1 MRGDLGSLYDA
12 HSARLYAY
20 CWSLVGDAEAAS
32 AVGDTFAAAVHQP
45 PRGDSVLWLYS
56 LARTAC
62 AGRGAPGHMPDRAPH
77 GRQTPHGRHT
87 PDGRG
92 APLFTGT
99 DPLLRAAAGLR
110 SDHREVLLL
119 WAGEWLEPYDI
130 ARVLGIAPDTVA
142 QLLHAARTRLER
154 AVLDT
159 LMRGAPHHDL
169 ITAFEKGTL
178 PRLLAERAPSRPPA
192 WLRDRVLAACEEEA
206 VRPLPSVAAPSP
218 LIVIGPGTGAR
229 HDRGSGLSKGA
240 GAVAGLAA
248 SAAAVLGLLA
258 TWPTAKGG
266 SAASLMP
273 TASTGRTEQA
283 STGASGTGGLPPGLT
298 GAERGTH
305 PGAPATAAGGDTPQ
319 PAGTSPGGTVPGT
332 PARSPSGTPA
342 PREEPVTPKPGKPST
357 PGKPSPSPGTPT
369 TSPTGPTGPTTPPG
383 PTEPTTPPGT
393 PTDPPAQ
400 EPGTSSPSPTSN
412 PAPSPTSNAAP
423 DPGEG

>member
-12 HSARLYAY
+12 HAARLYAY
-20 CWSLVGDAEAAS
+20 CWSLVGDREAAA

-45 PRGDSVLWLYS
+45 PRGDRVLWLYS

-62 AGRGAPGHMPDRAPH
+62 AGGDTTDRMS
-77 GRQTPHGRHT
+77 GQLSG
-87 PDGRG
+87 GRG
-92 APLFTGT
+92 TPLFSGS
-99 DPLLRAAAGLR
+99 DPLLRAAGGLR

-119 WAGEWLEPYDI
+119 WAGEWLEPHDI
-130 ARVLGIAPDTVA
+130 ARVLGIAPDTLA
-142 QLLHAARTRLER
+142 QLLNAARTRLER

-159 LMRGAPHHDL
+159 LMRGAPHLDL

-178 PRLLAERAPSRPPA
+178 PRLLAQRAPSRPPG
-192 WLRDRVLAACEEEA
+192 WLRDQVLAACEEEA

-218 LIVIGPGTGAR
+218 LVVIGP
-229 HDRGSGLSKGA
+229 DRRTRQNRGGGLSKGA

-258 TWPTAKGG
+258 TWPSAKGG

-273 TASTGRTEQA
+273 TASTGHTEQA
-283 STGASGTGGLPPGLT
+283 STGANGAQGRPSGLT

-305 PGAPATAAGGDTPQ
+305 PGAPATTEHGNPAQ
-319 PAGTSPGGTVPGT
+319 PVGTSPGGTTPGA
-332 PARSPSGTPA
+332 PARSPSGTPV
-342 PREEPVTPKPGKPST
+342 PSEEPVTSKPSKPKPST
-357 PGKPSPSPGTPT
+357 PAPGTPT

-383 PTEPTTPPGT
+383 PTDPTTPPGT

-400 EPGTSSPSPTSN
+400 EPGTSSPSPTAN
-412 PAPSPTSNAAP
+412 PAPSP
-423 DPGEG
+423 GQG